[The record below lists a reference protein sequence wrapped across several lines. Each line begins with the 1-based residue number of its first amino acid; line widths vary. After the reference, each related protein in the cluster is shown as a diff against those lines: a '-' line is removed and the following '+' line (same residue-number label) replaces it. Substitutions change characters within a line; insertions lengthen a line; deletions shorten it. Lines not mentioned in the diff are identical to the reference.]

1 MNICAVYKYACFN
14 HHNFAGF
21 CTTFCPHI
29 VSVWIKYSR
38 PELWSTHTLQVITT
52 KVIIALAPTISLITK
67 QTNCK
72 MQRGGASPA
81 SAEVQI
87 SKRNIVFTL
96 FIPRKFCWLQLSS
109 ELSTFSGKFHISR
122 SIKTYSYIRDLLPAT
137 NNILYTYISIYIHK
151 QYIYI
156 F

>member
-14 HHNFAGF
+14 HHHFAGF
-21 CTTFCPHI
+21 CTPFCPHI

-72 MQRGGASPA
+72 MQRGGQ
-81 SAEVQI
+81 VQHQLKFRFQKEI
-87 SKRNIVFTL
+87 SYLLCL
-96 FIPRKFCWLQLSS
+96 FPVNFAGYSCHQNCRLFLVSS
-109 ELSTFSGKFHISR
+109 
-122 SIKTYSYIRDLLPAT
+122 TYPDR
-137 NNILYTYISIYIHK
+137 
-151 QYIYI
+151 
-156 F
+156 